1 MRYITKTDLV
11 IVTRNSGYLMIGIG
25 IMCLIPLIMDV
36 AYFEFDILSFVI
48 PGLISILLGFF
59 CLRFFDESV
68 NKKMRLK
75 HGMMVSS
82 FAWLWASIIGGCV
95 FTLATNIPLL
105 DGVFESMSALTG
117 TGVTMFMDVEILPH
131 SILFFR
137 SLEQWVGGLGVVVM
151 VIGVLTKP
159 GSVSSKLYHSEAR
172 EDRIKPSIKTTMKK
186 TMEIYAIYT
195 VGGIILY
202 LLAGMPLFDSIC
214 NTFCII
220 STGGMSIKNANMGFY
235 QDDLIYLISIV
246 LMILG
251 ATSFFVHYKVIKTK
265 GKSLFK
271 DLQFKIIITVI
282 ALVTLMLYLVS
293 HIVPIELL
301 FTVVSAIT
309 TTGANVAP
317 IETMAGWPPFVI
329 VCLMCL
335 MLTGGS
341 NGSTVGAIKLVRM
354 ITFFKGIYRHV
365 REIMSPG
372 GRVVP
377 VKLHGHRIPEKSIAQ
392 AGNFITLYM
401 MFIMFT
407 WGLFCLFGYDPFR
420 SLFAAM
426 TLQGNNGLE
435 LGIVNY
441 TFNPIIKIVCLFDM
455 WTGRLEIYPV
465 LITVR
470 AFFEIFKR

>member
-25 IMCLIPLIMDV
+25 MMCLIPLIMDLV
-36 AYFEFDILSFVI
+36 YFEFDIISFVI
-48 PGLISILLGFF
+48 PGLISILLGVF
-59 CLRFFDESV
+59 CLKFFDEAV

-75 HGMMVSS
+75 HGMMISS
-82 FAWLWASIIGGCV
+82 FAWLWASLIGGFV
-95 FTLATNIPLL
+95 FTLATNIPIL

-117 TGVTMFMDVEILPH
+117 TGVTMFADVEILPH

-137 SLEQWVGGLGVVVM
+137 SFEQWVGGLGVVVM

-172 EDRIKPSIKTTMKK
+172 EDRIKPSIKTTMEK
-186 TMEIYAIYT
+186 TIQIYAIYT
-195 VGGIILY
+195 ALGVILY
-202 LLAGMPLFDSIC
+202 LLAGMPVFDSIC
-214 NTFCII
+214 NTFSII
-220 STGGMSIKNANMGFY
+220 STGGMSIKNANMGY
-235 QDDLIYLISIV
+235 YHNDLIYLISIV

-251 ATSFFVHYKVIKTK
+251 ATSFLVHYKVIKTR
-265 GKSLFK
+265 GKSLLK

-282 ALVTLMLYLVS
+282 AFVTLMLYLIS

-309 TTGANVAP
+309 TTGANVASAQ
-317 IETMAGWPPFVI
+317 TMAGWPPFVI

-354 ITFFKGIYRHV
+354 ITFFKGIYRHI
-365 REIMSPG
+365 REILSPE

-426 TLQGNNGLE
+426 TLQGNNGLD
-435 LGIVNY
+435 LGIINY
-441 TFNPIIKIVCLFDM
+441 TLNPIIKVVCLFDM

-465 LITVR
+465 LITLR